1 MATIK
6 TDGKTFLEE
15 NEKRNAT
22 SSGMINFEED
32 QREDLQQKFIEDAPQ
47 QLNELNNPESLSG
60 HVLEL
65 QKLEDEIKMD
75 QEKLDRK
82 KEQADRLSQ
91 QVIPEIMESM
101 KLKTIKLRD
110 GSAIEIKEI
119 YSATIPVDKRDGA
132 FNWLRNNDLGD
143 LIKNEIT
150 VSFGRNEDNKAREY
164 ANLAESNGYQPQQ
177 KLKVEPMTLKALYRE
192 RVEKDLDLPSEHF
205 NLFKGN
211 KTKITRSK

>member
-1 MATIK
+1 MRK
-6 TDGKTFLEE
+6 ERLM
-15 NEKRNAT
+15 
-22 SSGMINFEED
+22 S
-32 QREDLQQKFIEDAPQ
+32 DLQQKFIEDAPQ

-101 KLKTIKLRD
+101 KLKTMKLRD

-164 ANLAESNGYQPQQ
+164 ANLAESNGFQPEQ

-192 RVEKDLDLPSEHF
+192 LVEKNKDLPSEHF

>member
-1 MATIK
+1 M
-6 TDGKTFLEE
+6 
-15 NEKRNAT
+15 
-22 SSGMINFEED
+22 S
-32 QREDLQQKFIEDAPQ
+32 DLQKMFVEDAPQ
-47 QLNELNNPESLSG
+47 QLDNLNNVETLSS
-60 HVLEL
+60 HDLEL

-75 QEKLDRK
+75 EERLARK
-82 KEQADRLSQ
+82 KEQHDKLSQ

-101 KLKTIKLRD
+101 KLKTMKLRD
-110 GSAIEIKEI
+110 GSGIEIKEI
-119 YSATIPVDKRDGA
+119 YSATIPLDKKEGA

-164 ANLAESNGYQPQQ
+164 ANLAESSGYQPQQ

-192 RVEKDLDLPSEHF
+192 RVEKKLDLPSEHF

>member
-1 MATIK
+1 MRK
-6 TDGKTFLEE
+6 EKLMSNE
-15 NEKRNAT
+15 N
-22 SSGMINFEED
+22 
-32 QREDLQQKFIEDAPQ
+32 LQKQFVEDAPQ
-47 QLNELNNPESLSG
+47 QVNELNNVESLSS
-60 HVLEL
+60 HVLKL

-75 QEKLDRK
+75 EERLSQK
-82 KEQADRLSQ
+82 KAQADKLSQ
-91 QVIPEIMESM
+91 QVIPEIMDSM
-101 KLKTIKLRD
+101 KLKTMKLRD
-110 GSAIEIKEI
+110 GSAIEVKEI
-119 YSATIPVDKRDGA
+119 YSATIPIDKREGA

-164 ANLAESNGYQPQQ
+164 ANLAESSGYQPQQ

-192 RVEKDLDLPSEHF
+192 RVEAKQDLPSEHF

>member
-1 MATIK
+1 MPDIK
-6 TDGKTFLEE
+6 PTQQTAG
-15 NEKRNAT
+15 
-22 SSGMINFEED
+22 SGIDE
-32 QREDLQQKFIEDAPQ
+32 LQQMFVEDAPQ
-47 QLNELNNPESLSG
+47 QVNELNNAETLSS

-75 QEKLDRK
+75 EERLSQK
-82 KEQADRLSQ
+82 KAQADKLSQ
-91 QVIPEIMESM
+91 QVIPEIMDSM
-101 KLKTIKLRD
+101 KLKTMKLKD

-119 YSATIPVDKRDGA
+119 YSATIPLDKREGA

-150 VSFGRNEDNKAREY
+150 VSFGRNEDNKASEY
-164 ANLAESNGYQPQQ
+164 ANLAESNGYQPVQ

-192 RVEKDLDLPSEHF
+192 RVEKELDLPSEHF

-211 KTKITRSK
+211 KTKITRNK